1 METTKLSSKGQVII
15 PKALRDAHNWLTG
28 QELIVIDTEEGILLK
43 PKQSFAKSQLK
54 EVAGCLEY
62 RGPAKTLKEM
72 DEAIVQGV
80 MEQWQ

>member
-15 PKALRDAHNWLTG
+15 PKALRDARNWLAG
-28 QELIVIDTEEGILLK
+28 QELIAIDTGEGILLK
-43 PKQSFAKSQLK
+43 PKQSFARTQLK

-62 RGPAKTLKEM
+62 REQAKTLAEM
-72 DEAIVQGV
+72 NEAIAQGI